1 MVLHTH
7 KIIAYTHTL
16 SHSLPSHKTTSHFQ
30 TNSNLLSLICW
41 KHLLYVFQVEDLE
54 SSQIINVA
62 PDGAIDHVLKTGWS
76 DIRGSCV
83 YTDSFTTAHF
93 KTVTVQNMKSAYV
106 QTIPACQN
114 FQASDC
120 SKHSTSGCFF
130 ILCGMSQSGDILTWL
145 LRQTALA
152 VSTEAEWSGRWDL
165 EYDELKVNWNE
176 DAVLHKTGE
185 KKTSEAEKAN
195 VEVPKNTFPQ
205 SRYASYQN
213 AKVEASKWDSI
224 FPSFIYSLCP
234 EESKN
239 DNVDSESRI
248 RPL

>member
-7 KIIAYTHTL
+7 KTIAYTHTL

-76 DIRGSCV
+76 DIRGSCI

-130 ILCGMSQSGDILTWL
+130 ILSSVGCHRVGTSLHGCWGRQLWL
-145 LRQTALA
+145 WAQKL
-152 VSTEAEWSGRWDL
+152 
-165 EYDELKVNWNE
+165 
-176 DAVLHKTGE
+176 
-185 KKTSEAEKAN
+185 SE
-195 VEVPKNTFPQ
+195 V
-205 SRYASYQN
+205 
-213 AKVEASKWDSI
+213 
-224 FPSFIYSLCP
+224 
-234 EESKN
+234 
-239 DNVDSESRI
+239 VDGT
-248 RPL
+248 